1 MTQVPCVADS
11 AGKTIAFV
19 PVADL
24 TAGDVIV
31 QGKLAVT
38 DGAGNAIA
46 SKTLNTA
53 AQPSTTAINDFG
65 ALDATHK
72 ALTAGET
79 VSLAITNGTTAATPA
94 GQLVIRYIPTNA

>member
-1 MTQVPCVADS
+1 MTQVPCIADKPGNLS
-11 AGKTIAFV
+11 AGSFGTVSDAS
-19 PVADL
+19 
-24 TAGDVIV
+24 TAVF
-31 QGKLAVT
+31 AVT

-46 SKTLNTA
+46 SKTFNTA

>member
-1 MTQVPCVADS
+1 MADVR
-11 AGKTIAFV
+11 GD
-19 PVADL
+19 ADP
-24 TAGDVIV
+24 AAVF
-31 QGKLAVT
+31 AVT
-38 DGAGNAIA
+38 AGAGNAIA
-46 SKTLNTA
+46 SKTFNTA

-79 VSLAITNGTTAATPA
+79 VSFPA